1 MPAFGDDRFRL
12 PAYGHLA
19 TRDFKGREDIGDIP
33 GLPSGQKPWQI
44 GDMSFR
50 IEKRVG
56 VRASSDRIWEILTD
70 LSSWDHWNPIE
81 TRLEGTIAYGGTLSL
96 TENIP
101 GLPERRY
108 TAAIG
113 DWQPR
118 AQLILQE
125 KRGWQFTAI
134 RYFEIDELE
143 PESCIVAN
151 GIIFGGLRGEGFHDK
166 KRKLLRPHYDRVAE
180 ALKAYAEA

>member
-1 MPAFGDDRFRL
+1 MRHFL
-12 PAYGHLA
+12 
-19 TRDFKGREDIGDIP
+19 GREDIEDIP
-33 GLPSGQKPWQI
+33 GLPSGHKPWQI
-44 GDMSFR
+44 GAMSFR

-70 LSSWDHWNPIE
+70 LSSWDRWNPIE
-81 TRLEGTIAYGGTLSL
+81 TRLEGTITYGGALTL
-96 TENIP
+96 TETIP

-134 RYFEIDELE
+134 RYFEIEELE

-166 KRKLLRPHYDRVAE
+166 HKKLIRPQYERIAE
-180 ALKAYAEA
+180 TLKAHAESKT